1 MARSGDPAGAVREV
15 GSLKQCLEK
24 VRAAKDDYW
33 AAQVEIQIAEANAW
47 IAKAMGR
54 REGAVALMRSAT
66 AQEDAL
72 EKRPI
77 TPGAIVPAGEQLG
90 ELLLELIGKRKRHKI
105 IAFPPDEQGGRL
117 ESGYNR
123 GYIQVHN
130 LVCGAD
136 KRRNACAQTIKE
148 QDREERWRDAEP
160 GKE

>member
-1 MARSGDPAGAVREV
+1 MGLARSGDPAGAEREV

-77 TPGAIVPAGEQLG
+77 TPGAIVPAREQLG
-90 ELLLELIGKRKRHKI
+90 ELLLELNRSAEALMEFEASLKNAPGRRGGLAGALKAAELAGNKEKAGQYRSAMGERK
-105 IAFPPDEQGGRL
+105 G
-117 ESGYNR
+117 S
-123 GYIQVHN
+123 
-130 LVCGAD
+130 
-136 KRRNACAQTIKE
+136 
-148 QDREERWRDAEP
+148 
-160 GKE
+160 